1 MTLRALKMTKTVVT
15 GILVLLLSFA
25 GPNAGAVLTIEITE
39 GADSGIPIAVVPFEF
54 EGSQKPKQGLRGVI
68 AADLHRSGR
77 FELLPTGDFLS
88 RPGHPD
94 QVRFKDW
101 RLIKAEALAVGQIR
115 QTGDDRYDVTFHLFD
130 VFKEQQLAGYRWSVQ
145 SSQMREVA
153 HQVSDYIYKA
163 MTGVPGA
170 FDTRIAYV
178 TVENSS
184 DNNRTYRLMVADSDG
199 YGAQEILRTNF
210 PILSPA
216 WSPSGDQLAYVS
228 FASRTSGAMIWLQ
241 NIQTGARSKL
251 LEEKGTASAPAWSP
265 DGRRLALTLSR
276 NGNSD
281 IYVLNIA
288 HRKLRRLT
296 KHSAIDTEAAWSPN
310 SRYIVFT
317 SDRTGR
323 PQIHRMSVTGG
334 PAELLTREGRENARA
349 SYGPDGKSL
358 VLVTNRGKGYR
369 IGVFYVDSG
378 SVDVL
383 TDGTLDESPTFAP
396 NGAMILYATQ
406 RGSQG
411 VLAAVS
417 ADGRVRQILKLH
429 QGEVREP
436 AWSSRNP

>member
-1 MTLRALKMTKTVVT
+1 MKTVLT
-15 GILVLLLSFA
+15 GFLALLMSLVGL
-25 GPNAGAVLTIEITE
+25 NAMAVLTIEITE
-39 GADSGIPIAVVPFEF
+39 GGDSGIPIAVVPFEF
-54 EGSQKPKQGLRGVI
+54 EGRQKPEHGLRSVI

-101 RLIKAEALAVGQIR
+101 RLIKAEALAVGQIS
-115 QTGDDRYDVTFHLFD
+115 QSGDDRYDVTFYLFD
-130 VFKEQQLAGYRWSVQ
+130 VFKEKQLAGYRWSVQ
-145 SSQMREVA
+145 GTQMREVA
-153 HQVSDYIYKA
+153 HQISDHIYQA

-178 TVENSS
+178 TMENSS
-184 DNNRTYRLMVADSDG
+184 GNERTYRLMVADSDG
-199 YGAQEILRTNF
+199 HSAQEILRTNF

-216 WSPSGDQLAYVS
+216 WSPSGNQLAYVS

-241 NIQTGARSKL
+241 DIQTGTRSKL
-251 LEEKGTASAPAWSP
+251 LEERGTASAPAWSP

-276 NGNSD
+276 DGNSD
-281 IYVLNIA
+281 IYVLDIA
-288 HRKLRRLT
+288 KRKLRRLT
-296 KHSAIDTEAAWSPN
+296 RHQAIDTEAAWSPN
-310 SRYIVFT
+310 GRYIVFT

-323 PQIHRMSVTGG
+323 PQIHRMSITGG
-334 PAELLTREGRENARA
+334 PAELLTHDGRENARA
-349 SYGPDGKSL
+349 SYGPDGNSM

-378 SVDVL
+378 KVDVL

-406 RGSQG
+406 RGRQG

-417 ADGRVRQILKLH
+417 ADGRVKQILKLH

-436 AWSSRNP
+436 AWSSRSP